1 MKKLL
6 SILSILAL
14 SFASISCSSD
24 EKTQSEE
31 TAIKPELYAIGT
43 TPVNRS
49 VISKQYLFTLDNIKS
64 FNSKTREMVFV
75 NFEPNSSKNRN
86 MYAQQSIASYHYV
99 CIRSQQPTVYR
110 PVFGL

>member
-31 TAIKPELYAIGT
+31 TVIKPELYAIGT
-43 TPVNRS
+43 TPVSRS
-49 VISKQYLFTLDNIKS
+49 AISKQYLFTLDNIKN

-75 NFEPNSSKNRN
+75 NFEPNSSLFPITKE
-86 MYAQQSIASYHYV
+86 
-99 CIRSQQPTVYR
+99 
-110 PVFGL
+110 

>member
-31 TAIKPELYAIGT
+31 TGIKPELYAIGT
-43 TPVNRS
+43 TPVNRQ
-49 VISKQYLFTLDNIKS
+49 KLQ
-64 FNSKTREMVFV
+64 
-75 NFEPNSSKNRN
+75 FENKRDG
-86 MYAQQSIASYHYV
+86 V
-99 CIRSQQPTVYR
+99 R
-110 PVFGL
+110 

>member
-31 TAIKPELYAIGT
+31 TGIKPELYAIGT
-43 TPVNRS
+43 TPVKRS
-49 VISKQYLFTLDNIKS
+49 VISQQYLFTLDNIKTS
-64 FNSKTREMVFV
+64 FENKRDGV
-75 NFEPNSSKNRN
+75 R
-86 MYAQQSIASYHYV
+86 
-99 CIRSQQPTVYR
+99 
-110 PVFGL
+110 